1 MAKFTYNN
9 RQHLSTE
16 KLPFFMNLGRYPNT
30 YGQEKV
36 LTEKILEMDKFIYR
50 IREVRKKV
58 EEALRK
64 TNKIIK
70 MKADK
75 K

>member
-1 MAKFTYNN
+1 
-9 RQHLSTE
+9 
-16 KLPFFMNLGRYPNT
+16 MNLGRHPNA
-30 YGQEKV
+30 YGQEKA
-36 LTEKILEMDKFIYR
+36 LIEKISEMDKFIYR
-50 IREVRKKV
+50 IREVRKEV

>member
-1 MAKFTYNN
+1 MTKFTYNN

-16 KLPFFMNLGRYPNT
+16 KSPFFMNLGRHPNA
-30 YGQEKV
+30 YGQEKA
-36 LTEKILEMDKFIYR
+36 LTEKISEMDKFIYR